1 MTLSMTSS
9 IHKIKIC
16 LYKSALNFYTDSS
29 GAAYQPGYFFSSDSL
44 SLTSLRKSNPGFSPR
59 LPKTIF
65 NELLYKTVLTIQSF
79 ARFELPGFSS
89 FPGLNQKHLQAGISS
104 TTAWLSG
111 LQEGL
116 YYRPG

>member
-1 MTLSMTSS
+1 MTNKLPS
-9 IHKIKIC
+9 

-65 NELLYKTVLTIQSF
+65 NELLYNSNVTID
-79 ARFELPGFSS
+79 
-89 FPGLNQKHLQAGISS
+89 
-104 TTAWLSG
+104 
-111 LQEGL
+111 
-116 YYRPG
+116 